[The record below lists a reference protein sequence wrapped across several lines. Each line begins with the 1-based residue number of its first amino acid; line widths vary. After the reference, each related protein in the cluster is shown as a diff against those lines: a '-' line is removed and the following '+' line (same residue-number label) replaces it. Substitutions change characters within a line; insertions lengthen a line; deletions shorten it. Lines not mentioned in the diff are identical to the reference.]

1 MNDERINGDQNF
13 ENTDYTPVKPVSFE
27 SGENKTDNNA
37 NYNGDTL
44 QNADDIC
51 PPEKNVG
58 SNATDEGC
66 SAVHPNE
73 KNGSDTPA
81 GEDRSYAAA
90 HHFYGTNE
98 STVNTSPDASFV
110 DTTNT
115 ENIGNTEN
123 ATGET
128 GYSNQDSFTSYGDNN
143 YTSPATQGEYGSY
156 TEGYSGNQPAGE
168 NGAYGYANG
177 TAQNEASQ
185 NAAPQNG
192 FGGYY
197 YGAPANQPQSGY
209 GGYTYAP
216 GYNSS
221 YPSPVKK
228 KRKMSAGL
236 RVFTIILAAVVVAIG
251 CFSAGYIVR
260 ENFNP
265 SSTPNAPSYN
275 NRNNSDSSNTSSGS
289 GDPGSTSSFS
299 INRNNGS
306 NDGDYSYADVA
317 KIASASVV
325 NITVYSS
332 DGSAGAY
339 ASGVIMS
346 EDGYVLTNDH
356 IYSSISS
363 PQLLVTLHDNT
374 EYKADFVAGDTR
386 SDLSIIKLRDA
397 SGLKAATF
405 GSSSALSVGDEVMAI
420 GQSDGLSGT
429 VTTGIVSCMDRRVS
443 YTAEKYSMKLIQ
455 TTAAINPGS
464 SGGALVNMRGE
475 VVGITSSKVVNDEVE
490 GICFAIPSDYAVSI
504 VKNMQQNGT
513 VRGRSKLG
521 ITYSSIGTVAAEVNG
536 LPKGVYIQS
545 ISQDSG
551 LYGKDIAVG
560 DVITGADGQTISS
573 GDDLLDIMENHS
585 AGDTINFTVYKA
597 SSGETVSVSAELSEY
612 IGKTAYSTAP
622 TSQSPSTN
630 DSSSEEDFLLPNPN
644 RNNNNNNNR

>member
-13 ENTDYTPVKPVSFE
+13 ENTAYPFAQPIDGNGAKDDYPGHNDSTCPLKENAEPDTTDKAFATADYNDKSVTDTPFSGNEASSVDYSSAPFE
-27 SGENKTDNNA
+27 SANENAETA
-37 NYNGDTL
+37 LPDTSF
-44 QNADDIC
+44 AA
-51 PPEKNVG
+51 G
-58 SNATDEGC
+58 TT
-66 SAVHPNE
+66 SA
-73 KNGSDTPA
+73 
-81 GEDRSYAAA
+81 
-90 HHFYGTNE
+90 E
-98 STVNTSPDASFV
+98 ST
-110 DTTNT
+110 
-115 ENIGNTEN
+115 ENSAEDN
-123 ATGET
+123 
-128 GYSNQDSFTSYGDNN
+128 GYNNQNPFTPYGDSN
-143 YTSPATQGEYGSY
+143 YASPVNQGEYTATYEDGQS
-156 TEGYSGNQPAGE
+156 SNQPTDG
-168 NGAYGYANG
+168 NIGYGYANG
-177 TAQNEASQ
+177 TVQNDPSQ
-185 NAAPQNG
+185 NGAPQNG
-192 FGGYY
+192 YGGYY
-197 YGAPANQPQSGY
+197 YGAPTNQPQNGY

-216 GYNSS
+216 GYNPT

-251 CFSAGYIVR
+251 CFSAGYFVSD
-260 ENFNP
+260 NSN
-265 SSTPNAPSYN
+265 SSYTPDKIYN
-275 NRNNSDSSNTSSGS
+275 NRNNSGSNNNTSSGS
-289 GDPGSTSSFS
+289 EDPGSTSSFS
-299 INRNNGS
+299 INQNTGS
-306 NDGDYSYADVA
+306 AEGGYSYADVA

-405 GSSSALSVGDEVMAI
+405 GSSSALNVGDEVMAI

-443 YTAEKYSMKLIQ
+443 YTTEKYSMKLIQ

-545 ISQDSG
+545 ISEDSG

-585 AGDTINFTVYKA
+585 AGDTVNFTVYKA
-597 SSGETVSVSAELSEY
+597 STGETVSVSAKLSEY
-612 IGKTAYSTAP
+612 IGTTAYSTAS
-622 TSQSPSTN
+622 TTQGPSTD
-630 DSSSEEDFLLPNPN
+630 DSSSDEDFLLPNPN

>member
-27 SGENKTDNNA
+27 SGEDKTDNNTA
-37 NYNGDTL
+37 YNSDTP
-44 QNADDIC
+44 QRTDSTC
-51 PPEKNVG
+51 PLTENSG
-58 SNATDEGC
+58 SIATDEG
-66 SAVHPNE
+66 SSPVYTNVKTDA
-73 KNGSDTPA
+73 SA

-90 HHFYGTNE
+90 YPYNGTDE
-98 STVNTSPDASFV
+98 GSVNTSPDASFAAGTTSTESTTV
-110 DTTNT
+110 AADYTANDTSH
-115 ENIGNTEN
+115 I
-123 ATGET
+123 
-128 GYSNQDSFTSYGDNN
+128 YGDGN
-143 YTSPATQGEYGSY
+143 YASPVNQGEYTSAY
-156 TEGYSGNQPAGE
+156 PDAQSSNQPIGE
-168 NGAYGYANG
+168 NGGYGYANG
-177 TAQNEASQ
+177 TAQNDPSQ
-185 NAAPQNG
+185 NGAPQNG

-197 YGAPANQPQSGY
+197 YGAPTNQPQNGY

-216 GYNSS
+216 GYNPS

-251 CFSAGYIVR
+251 CFSAGYFVSD
-260 ENFNP
+260 NSN
-265 SSTPNAPSYN
+265 SSYTPDKIYN
-275 NRNNSDSSNTSSGS
+275 NRNNSGSDNNTSSGS
-289 GDPGSTSSFS
+289 DDPGSTSSFS
-299 INRNNGS
+299 INQNTGS
-306 NDGDYSYADVA
+306 AEGGYSYADVA

-397 SGLKAATF
+397 SGLKTATF
-405 GSSSALSVGDEVMAI
+405 GSSSALNVGDEVMAI

-443 YTAEKYSMKLIQ
+443 YTTEKYSMKLIQ

-545 ISQDSG
+545 ISEDSG

-573 GDDLLDIMENHS
+573 GDDLLDIMEKHS
-585 AGDTINFTVYKA
+585 AGDTVNFTVYKA

-612 IGKTAYSTAP
+612 IGTTAYSTAS
-622 TSQSPSTN
+622 TSQNPST
-630 DSSSEEDFLLPNPN
+630 DDGSSEEDFLLPNPN